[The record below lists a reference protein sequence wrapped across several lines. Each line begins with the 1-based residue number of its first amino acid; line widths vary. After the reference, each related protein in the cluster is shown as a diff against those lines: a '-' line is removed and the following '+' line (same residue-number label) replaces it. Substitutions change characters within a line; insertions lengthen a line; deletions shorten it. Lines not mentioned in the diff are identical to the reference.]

1 MFTGLRDVVEE
12 NRVENLHSMVKVMLT
27 VDVPRLSYAGRSLED
42 LKKGTVLNV
51 WRWVADVLVARR
63 CAEYVSKQSLA
74 NQLLQIEWREKNNPG
89 ELQPL
94 QKHFYVELLREGVQ
108 DDYVVKKLRDILTMR
123 MMKIVSIAAKRLD
136 GEIVRRMT
144 PEEEALYKAV
154 YRVVD
159 EWLKAIG
166 SGEGGGDG
174 GATS

>member
-1 MFTGLRDVVEE
+1 MQVVEE
-12 NRVENLHSMVKVMLT
+12 NRIENLHSVVKVVLT
-27 VDVPRLSYAGRSLED
+27 VDVPRLSYAGRTFEE

-51 WRWVADVLVARR
+51 WKWVADVLVSRR
-63 CAEYVSKQSLA
+63 CAEYVAKQSLA

-94 QKHFYVELLREGVQ
+94 QKHFYVESLREGVR
-108 DDYVVKKLRDILTMR
+108 DDYVEKKLRDIVTMR
-123 MMKIVSIAAKRLD
+123 LMKIVSIAAKRLD

-144 PEEEALYKAV
+144 PEEEALYRAV

-159 EWLKAIG
+159 EWLRAIG
-166 SGEGGGDG
+166 SGDGDG